1 MIVMSFASR
10 PSRRSL
16 LAALGLGAGGP
27 FLSACGGGS
36 SGDGD
41 SISVVTSAYPL
52 AFLLERIGGDRIALT
67 DLSTPGADAHGLELS
82 VKQVLAIER
91 ADLVLQIPASRPL
104 WTTRSPPTR
113 ARTCWTSPRW
123 SPSCPS
129 MPRSNT
135 RSTRATPR

>member
-16 LAALGLGAGGP
+16 LAALGLGAGGA

-41 SISVVTSAYPL
+41 GISVVTSAYPL

-67 DLSTPGADAHGLELS
+67 DLSTPGAGAHGLELP
-82 VKQVLAIER
+82 VKPGRAIER
-91 ADLVLQIPASRPL
+91 AGPVPPSPGLPA
-104 WTTRSPPTR
+104 
-113 ARTCWTSPRW
+113 ARDDASG
-123 SPSCPS
+123 
-129 MPRSNT
+129 
-135 RSTRATPR
+135 A